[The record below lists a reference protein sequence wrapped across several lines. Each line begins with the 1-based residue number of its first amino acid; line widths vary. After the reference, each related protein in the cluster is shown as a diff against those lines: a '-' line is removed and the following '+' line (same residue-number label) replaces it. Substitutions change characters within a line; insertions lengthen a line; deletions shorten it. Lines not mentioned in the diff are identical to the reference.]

1 MKIFKM
7 AIVTAALVVSTS
19 ANAALITVDVT
30 STIDSTY
37 GQFVFQTDR
46 VLEAGANYGFTFDE
60 LVSSEFHLYDPYY
73 DRVIDFNGDV
83 DSRVFHFAIQANAD
97 QSLTVLESPSWS
109 LDFYN
114 EGDGSTNGFT
124 LGVSAD
130 HTGANYWYLDQTTW
144 KIHEGDII
152 YAQTYDY
159 RVNVAAVPIP
169 AAVWLFGSG
178 LLGLIGVARRKART

>member
-1 MKIFKM
+1 
-7 AIVTAALVVSTS
+7 LVVSTS

-60 LVSSEFHLYDPYY
+60 LVSSEFHLYDPYF
-73 DRVIDFNGDV
+73 DRVIDFNGGV
-83 DSRVFHFAIQANAD
+83 DSRVFHFATQANTD

-109 LDFYN
+109 LNFYN
-114 EGDGSTNGFT
+114 EGDGNTNGFT

-130 HTGANYWYLDQTTW
+130 HTGADYWYLDQTTW
-144 KIHEGDII
+144 KIHKDEIV

-159 RVNVAAVPIP
+159 RVNVAAVSIP

-178 LLGLIGVARRKART
+178 LLGLIGVARRKARA